1 MSAKNQKIPQYKTVT
16 RRGTQY
22 YRTRITDADGKQLS
36 LYALTKEE
44 LFQKEQEARLQIE
57 DILFRRQNPTV
68 ADYCEK
74 WLFMRSGKVSAG
86 TLRGYRHQINQ
97 YIVKELGDMYL
108 SDVTADDIRIALLP
122 ASKKSSS
129 VYGQVNMLI
138 KSIFYNAEH
147 SRIIDHN
154 PASNINAKGGVP
166 TKSKNALSDQQA
178 KQLIDTVRELP
189 PYIFVMIGLYAG
201 LRREEILGL
210 QWDCVFLDAPTPYI
224 SIQRAW
230 RTSNNRPEVS
240 PVLKTSSARRDIPI
254 PLCLQTCLRD
264 AQAHTESDYVISN
277 KEGQPLTESQYQNLW
292 RYISVRTTDERTI
305 YKYVNGEAIKKA
317 IQPTVGEHLPNNSKL
332 ICSLDFHVTP
342 HQLRYTY
349 ITNLL
354 YAGVDP
360 KTVQYLAGHKNS
372 KTTMDIY
379 AKVKYNKP
387 EQLFGV
393 VNTALNQLAAV

>member
-1 MSAKNQKIPQYKTVT
+1 M
-16 RRGTQY
+16 
-22 YRTRITDADGKQLS
+22 
-36 LYALTKEE
+36 
-44 LFQKEQEARLQIE
+44 QIE

-230 RTSNNRPEVS
+230 RTSHNRPEVS

-317 IQPTVGEHLPNNSKL
+317 IQLTVGEHLPNNSKL

-342 HQLRYTY
+342 PSIALHIYHQSSVCWCRS
-349 ITNLL
+349 
-354 YAGVDP
+354 
-360 KTVQYLAGHKNS
+360 QNS
-372 KTTMDIY
+372 P
-379 AKVKYNKP
+379 V
-387 EQLFGV
+387 FGW
-393 VNTALNQLAAV
+393 AQKQ